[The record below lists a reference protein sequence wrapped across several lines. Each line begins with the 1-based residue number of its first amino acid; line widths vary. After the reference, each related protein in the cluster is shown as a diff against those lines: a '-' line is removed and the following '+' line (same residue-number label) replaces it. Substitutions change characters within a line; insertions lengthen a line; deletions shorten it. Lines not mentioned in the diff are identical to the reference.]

1 MQETQQRQWDTLRQ
15 GTAQRLAAAE
25 EIVGPGKLV
34 RAKDVVKLLEAVIR
48 PGDKINLEGN
58 NQKQADFLA
67 ERLCRVDPKKIH
79 GLHLVQSAIALDSH
93 TKLFEKGIAE
103 KVDFSYSGAQAGKL
117 AQAVQEGKVKL
128 GDIHT
133 YLELFG
139 RYFIDLIPRVALVAA
154 YQADKDGNLYTG
166 SNTEDTPVIVEATK
180 FKQGIVIAQVNEV
193 VDHLPRVDI
202 PGDWV
207 DFVVQSPRP
216 FYLEPLF
223 TRDPALIT
231 DAQILRAMMA
241 IKGIYA
247 EYGVQTVNHGIGFDT
262 AAIELLLP
270 TYGEELGLKG
280 KICTSFA
287 LNPHPTLIPA
297 IESGWV
303 KNIHCFGGEL
313 GMEEYVKARPDG
325 FFVGPDGSPRS
336 NRTYAQIAGHYAVDL
351 FIGGTLQIDEDGNS
365 STATASRIAGFG
377 GAPNMGCDP
386 RGRRHASG
394 AWLKCGAESGMATTT
409 LGGMPRGKRL
419 VVQLQETFR
428 EKMAP
433 GFVER
438 LDAWELKEKAGLS
451 LPPVMIYGDD
461 LTHIVTEEGIA
472 YLHKCRS
479 LEERRAAIRA
489 VAGYTKVGLKADP
502 EETRALR
509 ADGIVKTSED
519 LGIDPARANRSLLA
533 AKNVRD
539 LVKWSGGLYQPP
551 GKFKNW

>member
-1 MQETQQRQWDTLRQ
+1 MQNVEQRVWDSLRQ
-15 GTAQRLAAAE
+15 DTAQRLAAAAQVVGE
-25 EIVGPGKLV
+25 GKIVA
-34 RAKDVVKLLEAVIR
+34 AKNTVKLLEAVIR
-48 PGDKINLEGN
+48 PGDKVNLEGN

-67 ERLCRVDPKKIH
+67 ERLCRVDPKKVY
-79 GLHLVQSAIALDSH
+79 GLHMVQSSISLDSH

-103 KVDFSYSGAQAGKL
+103 KIDFSYAGAQAGTL
-117 AQAVQEGKVKL
+117 AQAVQSGKVKL

-139 RYFIDLIPRVALVAA
+139 RYFMDLVPRVSLVAA

-180 FKQGIVIAQVNEV
+180 FKQGIVIAQVNEI
-193 VDHLPRVDI
+193 VDRLPRVDI
-202 PGDWV
+202 PADWV
-207 DFVVQSPRP
+207 DFVIESPRP

-231 DAQILRAMMA
+231 DAQVLRAMMA

-280 KICTSFA
+280 KICSAFA
-287 LNPHPTLIPA
+287 LNPHPSLIPA

-313 GMEEYVKARPDG
+313 GMEEYVKARPDV

-336 NRTYAQIAGHYAVDL
+336 NRTYAQVAGHYAVDM

-386 RGRRHASG
+386 HGRRHASE
-394 AWLKCGAESGMATTT
+394 AWLKCGAESGMAAQTI
-409 LGGMPRGKRL
+409 GSVPRGRRL

-438 LDAWELKEKAGLS
+438 LDAWELQEKAGLA
-451 LPPVMIYGDD
+451 LPPIMIYGDD

-489 VAGYTKVGLKADP
+489 VAGYTAVGLKADP
-502 EETRALR
+502 KQTQELR
-509 ADGIVKTSED
+509 TCGIVKTPED
-519 LGIDPARANRSLLA
+519 LGIDPARATRKLLA
-533 AKNVRD
+533 AQNVRD
-539 LVKWSGGLYQPP
+539 LVRWSGGLYQPP

>member
-1 MQETQQRQWDTLRQ
+1 MQETQHRQWDTLRQ
-15 GTAQRLAAAE
+15 DTAQRLAAAA
-25 EIVGPGKLV
+25 EITGHGKIV

-67 ERLCRVDPKKIH
+67 ERLCRVDPAKVH
-79 GLHLVQSAIALDSH
+79 GLHLVQSAITLDSH

-103 KVDFSYSGAQAGKL
+103 KIDFSYSGAQAGKL

-180 FKQGIVIAQVNEV
+180 FKQGIVIAQVNEI
-193 VDHLPRVDI
+193 VDRVPRVDI

-231 DAQILRAMMA
+231 DSQILRAMMA

-303 KNIHCFGGEL
+303 HNIHCFGGEL
-313 GMEEYVKARPDG
+313 GMEEYVKARPDV

-336 NRTYAQIAGHYAVDL
+336 NRTYAQIAGHYAVDM

-386 RGRRHASG
+386 HGRRHASG
-394 AWLKCGAESGMATTT
+394 AWLKCGAESGLAAST

-438 LDAWELKEKAGLS
+438 LDAWELQEKAGLA

-502 EETRALR
+502 EQTRALR
-509 ADGIVKTSED
+509 ADGIVKTPED